1 MKPYLNKLLGHRY
14 ISVVPHGSRNYW
26 HAVDLRY
33 AVLREPL
40 GLNYTREQLLAE
52 DKDIHIVYYTD
63 AIVMGTM
70 MLTPGANGHIKMRQ
84 VAVDEQYQGAGIG
97 AKMVEFA
104 EAYALDNGYH
114 YMEMHA
120 RKTAVPFYTKLGYH
134 TVGEEFMEVTIP
146 HYKMEKDLAEAWKHR

>member
-1 MKPYLNKLLGHRY
+1 MHFIHKLKGHRH
-14 ISVVPHGSRNYW
+14 ISVINHGSTNYW

-63 AIVMGTM
+63 SIVMATL
-70 MLTPGANGHIKMRQ
+70 MLTPAENGHIKMRQ

-97 AKMVEFA
+97 AKLVEYS
-104 EAYALDNGYH
+104 EAYALDLGFTF
-114 YMEMHA
+114 MEMHA
-120 RKTAVPFYTKLGYH
+120 RKSAVPFYLKQGYKII
-134 TVGEEFMEVTIP
+134 GEEFMEVTIP
-146 HYKMEKDLAEAWKHR
+146 HFKMDKDLLTAWKDR